1 MVYLSVTYQ
10 IQIHI
15 QIQQNIHLIP
25 SLLGLRDTIIWHFAC
40 HNDDDNSSKYVNID
54 MFHKGKCFEGAEDLV
69 VTIWSIHIHAITAPV
84 AERFL
89 ITRSSHRCVWCGFEP
104 RSGHM

>member
-40 HNDDDNSSKYVNID
+40 HSDDDNNRLNNTKASLKYDIYVNCPWYL
-54 MFHKGKCFEGAEDLV
+54 HYVQSL
-69 VTIWSIHIHAITAPV
+69 
-84 AERFL
+84 
-89 ITRSSHRCVWCGFEP
+89 
-104 RSGHM
+104 

>member
-40 HNDDDNSSKYVNID
+40 LNDDDNNFK
-54 MFHKGKCFEGAEDLV
+54 
-69 VTIWSIHIHAITAPV
+69 
-84 AERFL
+84 
-89 ITRSSHRCVWCGFEP
+89 
-104 RSGHM
+104 

>member
-25 SLLGLRDTIIWHFAC
+25 SLLGLRDTIIWHVFSC
-40 HNDDDNSSKYVNID
+40 FLFFQVNQLYRLCRQ
-54 MFHKGKCFEGAEDLV
+54 F
-69 VTIWSIHIHAITAPV
+69 TI
-84 AERFL
+84 
-89 ITRSSHRCVWCGFEP
+89 
-104 RSGHM
+104 